1 MQDAGGMDTRLAR
14 RIGEKKKKLDEYR
27 PLDSAI
33 AQRLNEDFRIETT
46 YHSNAIEGNTLTL
59 AETEMVL
66 EYGMTIGGHSLR
78 EHLEVTNHARAFDT
92 MERLVRNPIDME
104 TVLYLHRLVKAQI
117 DEDAGQLRTIPIHIR
132 GASFTPPPAREVPMY
147 LAQWARWLQSEQA
160 LRYDPVTRAAI
171 AHHDFESIHPFIDGN
186 GRVGRLLLN
195 IMLMQDGYPPA
206 LVLRDWRQRYIK
218 ALQEA
223 STGDYHAIIDI
234 IGQAVE
240 LSLDRYLEACTEAT
254 SHLLPMKELASIFN
268 TTVDY
273 LGQLA
278 RTGKFEAKKRG
289 LYWYATVEAVAKYF
303 HEAQEQ
309 PRGRPRKNQ

>member
-1 MQDAGGMDTRLAR
+1 MTDSVRMDARLAR

-33 AQRLNEDFRIETT
+33 SRRLNEDFRIETT

-66 EYGMTIGGHSLR
+66 EYGMTIDGHPLR
-78 EHLEVTNHARAFDT
+78 EHLEVTNHAKAFDA
-92 MERLVRNPIDME
+92 MESLIRNPIDME
-104 TVLYLHRLVKAQI
+104 TVLLLHRVIKAQI
-117 DEDAGQLRTIPIHIR
+117 DNDAGQLRTIPVHIR
-132 GASFTPPPAREVPMY
+132 GAGFTPPPARDVPLY
-147 LAQWARWLQSEQA
+147 LAQWVRWLQSDQA
-160 LRYDPVTRAAI
+160 FRYEPVTRAAI
-171 AHHDFESIHPFIDGN
+171 AHYDFESIHPFVDGN

-206 LVLRDWRQRYIK
+206 LVLRDWRYRYIQ
-218 ALQEA
+218 ALQQA
-223 STGDYHAIIDI
+223 SAGDYQAIIDI
-234 IGQAVE
+234 VGQAVE
-240 LSLDRYLEACTEAT
+240 LSLDRYLQACTDAT
-254 SHLLPMKELASIFN
+254 SHLLPMKELAPIFN

-278 RTGKFEAKKRG
+278 RTGKFGAQKRG
-289 LYWYATVEAVAKYF
+289 LHWYATVEAVAKYF

-309 PRGRPRKNQ
+309 PRGRPRKKQ